1 EVVSVSWND
10 MISHYR
16 IVKLRVAQLGPLTVA
31 IDAHGNSL
39 YDTLQDE
46 AEKAMP
52 AILDGLR
59 VARAA
64 AAGGDKP

>member
-1 EVVSVSWND
+1 
-10 MISHYR
+10 ISHYR
-16 IVKLRVAQLGPLTVA
+16 IVKLRVEQLGPLTVA

-64 AAGGDKP
+64 AAGGDRS